1 MKTFVIA
8 GTLDQAKTWI
18 KMDAEKRYANG
29 NTSIS
34 LSDYVVVNQS
44 LSLKGYSNPHG
55 MFVGTW
61 WERKD
66 IEEIIINLT
75 IQSHTYNKAIDRVKE
90 IYESKRGTIQV

>member
-8 GTLDQAKTWI
+8 GTIDQAKTWI

-44 LSLKGYSNPHG
+44 LSLKGFSNPHG

-61 WERKD
+61 WNRYD
-66 IEEIIINLT
+66 IPELIAHLSF
-75 IQSHTYNKAIDRVKE
+75 QSHNYNPALDKVKE
-90 IYESKRGTIQV
+90 IYESKRRSI